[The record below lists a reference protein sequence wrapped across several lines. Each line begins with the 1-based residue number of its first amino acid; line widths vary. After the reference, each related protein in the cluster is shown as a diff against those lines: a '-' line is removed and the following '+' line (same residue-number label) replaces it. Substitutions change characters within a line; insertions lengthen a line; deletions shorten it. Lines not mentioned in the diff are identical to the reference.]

1 MARYQHLSL
10 DDIILEM
17 VSCNETFYSVP
28 GIFRRVLRS
37 FWHRRKPW
45 ISLAGNLSYRGNL
58 RRDVEA
64 YARVRRQ
71 WGDRLGG
78 VKES

>member
-1 MARYQHLSL
+1 
-10 DDIILEM
+10 M

-28 GIFRRVLRS
+28 RIFHRVCSS

-58 RRDVEA
+58 HHASKA
-64 YARVRRQ
+64 YADFQRQRDDRNNDVR
-71 WGDRLGG
+71 
-78 VKES
+78 ES